1 RGLQHGD
8 GLVAIDRRLHALS
21 RERGQLRAVLARIA
35 WRLVI
40 VRAWERIGYARLS
53 DYAVER
59 LGLSAR
65 WVQGLA
71 QVGEGFRV
79 FPGLEEALVS
89 GALGWTKVRLL
100 ASLPPTDEDEQA
112 SWLARARRLTAEQL
126 SKQVRAVD
134 RASIDA
140 ADASEATGHSR
151 VFEARCSPDVR
162 WKWYAARGA
171 ASRAAGRMLHVA
183 EAAELIAAEVLS
195 ALPLD
200 EDEDADQQ
208 ACDEVGVSWSP
219 EPEEEAG
226 GSEVFGTGSHPCPR
240 PRAPRARGRPERAVR
255 PRLQVGRVVLGEGGR
270 PGAAGRLRSARAFR
284 GGLGGLGAARDRA
297 AAPRRRGVGARPR
310 GDRP

>member
-1 RGLQHGD
+1 MASLAEVTMDSAADRSAETPVIDDVRSLRQAGGLTA
-8 GLVAIDRRLHALS
+8 LDRRLHALC
-21 RERGQLRAVLARIA
+21 RGRGPLRAVLARIA
-35 WRLVI
+35 WRLVV

-53 DYAVER
+53 DYAIER

-89 GALGWTKVRLL
+89 GTLGWTKVRLL
-100 ASLPPTDEDEQA
+100 ASLPPGEEQA
-112 SWLARARRLTAEQL
+112 GWLARARRLTAEQL

-134 RASIDA
+134 FGSIESGA
-140 ADASEATGHSR
+140 LEEPTRSR
-151 VFEARCSPDVR
+151 LFEAPCSPEVR

-200 EDEDADQQ
+200 QDDDADQQ
-208 ACDEVGVSWSP
+208 ACDDAGASWSR
-219 EPEEEAG
+219 ETDEDAS
-226 GSEVFGTGSHPCPR
+226 GSELVPTESESREDPALNP
-240 PRAPRARGRPERAVR
+240 
-255 PRLQVGRVVLGEGGR
+255 LLEGLEQASWCR
-270 PGAAGRLRSARAFR
+270 W
-284 GGLGGLGAARDRA
+284 
-297 AAPRRRGVGARPR
+297 
-310 GDRP
+310 